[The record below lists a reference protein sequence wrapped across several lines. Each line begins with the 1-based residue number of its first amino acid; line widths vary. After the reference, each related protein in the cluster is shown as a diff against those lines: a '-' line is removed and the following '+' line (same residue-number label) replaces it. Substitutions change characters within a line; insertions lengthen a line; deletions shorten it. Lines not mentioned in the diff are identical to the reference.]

1 MEVGRSLSREQGR
14 RPQRLA
20 RRGSRE
26 IERLSL
32 RTAPRGGP
40 FNRFIVKKM
49 KEVIANRRGVNPACC
64 RLIEKKGEIC
74 LTSE

>member
-1 MEVGRSLSREQGR
+1 MSREQGR

-20 RRGSRE
+20 RRDSRE

-32 RTAPRGGP
+32 RTAPRGEP
-40 FNRFIVKKM
+40 FNGFIVRKM
-49 KEVIANRRGVNPACC
+49 KEVIAHSRGVNPACY
-64 RLIEKKGEIC
+64 RLIEREGEIC